1 MQQVPT
7 VQAYKKNFIKK
18 IRIYQ
23 KISFKKKIMKN
34 IHYNKEILYKDN
46 ISYLYTLIKKK
57 KNNY

>member
-46 ISYLYTLIKKK
+46 ISYLYTLIKKIIIR
-57 KNNY
+57 

>member
-57 KNNY
+57 